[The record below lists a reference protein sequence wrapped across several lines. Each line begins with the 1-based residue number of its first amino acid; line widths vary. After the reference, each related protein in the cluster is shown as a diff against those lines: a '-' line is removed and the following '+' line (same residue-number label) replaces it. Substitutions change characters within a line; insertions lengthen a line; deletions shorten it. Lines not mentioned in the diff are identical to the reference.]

1 MNISDYIPFG
11 KDNAIS
17 RKKLEK
23 VTGLSDRDIREEIA
37 MARRNTV
44 ILNLSNGQ
52 GYFQPIEGEEDELVI
67 KYYKQESSRLKR
79 IGWSLLATRKRVR
92 ETQKTTI
99 QQGVASRA
107 DVIVPNPV
115 SLIPYR
121 TFLEIT
127 QPESSFVF
135 RIDGSDNMPEF
146 TLIEADGG
154 LWVNQ
159 AKAEIKKYLE
169 KNLKELGTN
178 IVIMA

>member
-52 GYFQPIEGEEDELVI
+52 GYFPIEGEEDELVI

-92 ETQKTTI
+92 EI
-99 QQGVASRA
+99 Q
-107 DVIVPNPV
+107 N
-115 SLIPYR
+115 
-121 TFLEIT
+121 
-127 QPESSFVF
+127 
-135 RIDGSDNMPEF
+135 GS
-146 TLIEADGG
+146 
-154 LWVNQ
+154 
-159 AKAEIKKYLE
+159 
-169 KNLKELGTN
+169 
-178 IVIMA
+178 

>member
-44 ILNLSNGQ
+44 ILNLHGQ

-92 ETQKTTI
+92 EI
-99 QQGVASRA
+99 Q
-107 DVIVPNPV
+107 N
-115 SLIPYR
+115 
-121 TFLEIT
+121 
-127 QPESSFVF
+127 
-135 RIDGSDNMPEF
+135 GS
-146 TLIEADGG
+146 
-154 LWVNQ
+154 
-159 AKAEIKKYLE
+159 
-169 KNLKELGTN
+169 
-178 IVIMA
+178 

>member
-23 VTGLSDRDIREEIA
+23 VTGL
-37 MARRNTV
+37 ARRNTV

-92 ETQKTTI
+92 EI
-99 QQGVASRA
+99 Q
-107 DVIVPNPV
+107 N
-115 SLIPYR
+115 
-121 TFLEIT
+121 
-127 QPESSFVF
+127 
-135 RIDGSDNMPEF
+135 GS
-146 TLIEADGG
+146 
-154 LWVNQ
+154 
-159 AKAEIKKYLE
+159 
-169 KNLKELGTN
+169 
-178 IVIMA
+178 

>member
-52 GYFQPIEGEEDELVI
+52 GYFQPIESEEDELVI

-92 ETQKTTI
+92 EI
-99 QQGVASRA
+99 Q
-107 DVIVPNPV
+107 N
-115 SLIPYR
+115 
-121 TFLEIT
+121 
-127 QPESSFVF
+127 
-135 RIDGSDNMPEF
+135 GS
-146 TLIEADGG
+146 
-154 LWVNQ
+154 
-159 AKAEIKKYLE
+159 
-169 KNLKELGTN
+169 
-178 IVIMA
+178 

>member
-37 MARRNTV
+37 MTRRNTV

-92 ETQKTTI
+92 EI
-99 QQGVASRA
+99 Q
-107 DVIVPNPV
+107 N
-115 SLIPYR
+115 
-121 TFLEIT
+121 
-127 QPESSFVF
+127 
-135 RIDGSDNMPEF
+135 GS
-146 TLIEADGG
+146 
-154 LWVNQ
+154 
-159 AKAEIKKYLE
+159 
-169 KNLKELGTN
+169 
-178 IVIMA
+178 

>member
-1 MNISDYIPFG
+1 MRCRSRLHRWNFYGGGRQKGDVTMNISDYIPFG

-92 ETQKTTI
+92 EI
-99 QQGVASRA
+99 Q
-107 DVIVPNPV
+107 N
-115 SLIPYR
+115 
-121 TFLEIT
+121 
-127 QPESSFVF
+127 
-135 RIDGSDNMPEF
+135 GS
-146 TLIEADGG
+146 
-154 LWVNQ
+154 
-159 AKAEIKKYLE
+159 
-169 KNLKELGTN
+169 
-178 IVIMA
+178 